1 MHLNFNRVGG
11 RYCKGLAKISEDFFC
26 TTTDCVTANNDKGFQ
41 ADFPRTFEKTSQ
53 VWLRIKALKI
63 ECDLKF

>member
-11 RYCKGLAKISEDFFC
+11 RYCKGLAKISKDFFAPLQ
-26 TTTDCVTANNDKGFQ
+26 TVSLPITIR
-41 ADFPRTFEKTSQ
+41 DFKLIFLELETSQ